1 MAKAGLAPPPA
12 AGRADAA
19 AAAPPRVEKLPDGS
33 ESLEVGSVRVDGI
46 RPPPRPELVPAA
58 LYFDSP
64 QHTAA
69 LEAMLRDYEL
79 GQQLLLIGNQG
90 VGKNKLTDR
99 MLQLLRREREYMQ
112 LHRDTSVASLTQTPS
127 LVDGELIW
135 EDSPLVRALTHGRV
149 LVLDEADKAPLEVVC
164 VLRSL
169 IEEGRMLLAD
179 GRRVVP
185 AGSPPRPRTLPLAD
199 GFRVIVLANRP
210 GYPFLGNDF
219 FREMG
224 DILATHVV
232 DNPALPSEVALLAA
246 YGPDVPPPLL
256 RRIAAIFG
264 ELRSMA
270 DAGEIA
276 YPYST
281 REAVALVKHLQSF
294 PSDGLLAA
302 AENVFAFDG
311 HEPAIAQ
318 TITSVLRRHG
328 VPAGGGAGAF
338 DVRLAAEEDLP
349 PSEPLELWSAGG
361 NGGAEVPLQAVEVG
375 GARWAGGRQAS
386 WRLERSPDEPSLGW
400 QDASVSSARSS
411 AAGGC
416 RRAQTRLDHCR
427 RRRGGRLASPDHR
440 GCRWSSAAV
449 VFGGWCALPP
459 LRPRPRV
466 GGADTLHGAAL
477 HALPDEASSSTC
489 HWPRSSSCSALRVTP
504 KPRTPRSRRRRRR
517 RRGGGG
523 RGGGRLPRDCVD
535 AAGDGARFARGGAR
549 RARQGR
555 RRSRRRVA
563 VGRLHRRAARRR
575 RCGARR
581 RWRVGVRR
589 WWCRFAAVATE

>member
-1 MAKAGLAPPPA
+1 M
-12 AGRADAA
+12 
-19 AAAPPRVEKLPDGS
+19 
-33 ESLEVGSVRVDGI
+33 
-46 RPPPRPELVPAA
+46 
-58 LYFDSP
+58 
-64 QHTAA
+64 
-69 LEAMLRDYEL
+69 
-79 GQQLLLIGNQG
+79 
-90 VGKNKLTDR
+90 
-99 MLQLLRREREYMQ
+99 
-112 LHRDTSVASLTQTPS
+112 
-127 LVDGELIW
+127 
-135 EDSPLVRALTHGRV
+135 RALTHGRV

-338 DVRLAAEEDLP
+338 DVRLAAEED
-349 PSEPLELWSAGG
+349 
-361 NGGAEVPLQAVEVG
+361 
-375 GARWAGGRQAS
+375 
-386 WRLERSPDEPSLGW
+386 
-400 QDASVSSARSS
+400 S
-411 AAGGC
+411 AA
-416 RRAQTRLDHCR
+416 
-427 RRRGGRLASPDHR
+427 
-440 GCRWSSAAV
+440 
-449 VFGGWCALPP
+449 
-459 LRPRPRV
+459 
-466 GGADTLHGAAL
+466 
-477 HALPDEASSSTC
+477 E
-489 HWPRSSSCSALRVTP
+489 
-504 KPRTPRSRRRRRR
+504 
-517 RRGGGG
+517 
-523 RGGGRLPRDCVD
+523 
-535 AAGDGARFARGGAR
+535 
-549 RARQGR
+549 
-555 RRSRRRVA
+555 
-563 VGRLHRRAARRR
+563 RAA
-575 RCGARR
+575 
-581 RWRVGVRR
+581 
-589 WWCRFAAVATE
+589 